1 MCRMLC
7 LGSSALVESINV
19 CFKLQVPIPH
29 PKCLGVELTL
39 DLIFWGRG
47 TIQTTFILDMSP
59 VYTPYTFILYSI
71 FYCACV
77 STAMCHMRPGVDFPS
92 VLVSALRFWILEDSQ
107 LGLSCLLLPCLNER
121 VLKNQ
126 VSLPR
131 RSPSLTTLS
140 ISTAARH
147 FWPLNSVRHTQMLPL
162 FFVCGSSSVM
172 F

>member
-1 MCRMLC
+1 MLC

-29 PKCLGVELTL
+29 PKCLGGRADFGFDILGTRHHTNYLYFRHESCTHTL
-39 DLIFWGRG
+39 HIDF
-47 TIQTTFILDMSP
+47 IQYL
-59 VYTPYTFILYSI
+59 LLCLC
-71 FYCACV
+71 FYCNV
-77 STAMCHMRPGVDFPS
+77 SYEARSRFPIC
-92 VLVSALRFWILEDSQ
+92 VSALRFWILEDSQ
-107 LGLSCLLLPCLNER
+107 LVLPSSSLFKWKVSQKSSLSL
-121 VLKNQ
+121 
-126 VSLPR
+126 R

-140 ISTAARH
+140 IPMAARH